1 MRRWIGLA
9 TAGALLIGA
18 PLVLRNRVHADD
30 IDDALAKNKG
40 EKGFSKAVTPPALT
54 GVDVLHMKEESGGI
68 TAPAHG
74 GRTAHLTLDPT
85 LQKLAKQLMRQ
96 NQIPEAAV
104 VMTDTATG
112 KVLVYASHVEKG
124 NLRDLC
130 AEATAPAASIFKII
144 TGAALVEQAGLG
156 ADAKQCYWGGEHK
169 LQMEN
174 LIDDPRKDKY
184 CATLTDAMGRSLNTV
199 IARLAMK
206 NLDAPRLLATA
217 KQFGF
222 NEGIPFDLQVQP
234 HTIKIPEDTLGF
246 ARTSAGFWNTT
257 LSPIAGATIAMTVAN
272 KGSMI
277 RPFLVD
283 HVTDKEGAT
292 IYKAAT
298 RQIVRRSIKSET
310 ADQVTKMMEA
320 TVRDGTSYKAFHDKS
335 GASFLPDIS
344 VAGKTGTLTGDAD
357 HFYTWFVGF
366 APSKAPEV
374 TISVLVVNGAM
385 WRVKA
390 NLVGREMLRAY
401 FSAKDAPGVTM
412 PKAVAA
418 ANVERAAGDFD

>member
-9 TAGALLIGA
+9 AAGALLICA
-18 PLVLRNRVHADD
+18 PLVLRNRIHADD
-30 IDDALAKNKG
+30 LDDALAKHKG
-40 EKGFSKAVTPPALT
+40 ERGFSKAVTPPPLT
-54 GVDVLHMKEESGGI
+54 GVDVVHMHEDKGEY

-74 GRTAHLTLDPT
+74 GRTAHLTINPT
-85 LQKLAKQLMRQ
+85 LQKLAHQIMRH

-104 VMTDTATG
+104 VMTETATG

-124 NLRDLC
+124 AARDLC
-130 AEATAPAASIFKII
+130 AEAKAPAASIFKII
-144 TGAALVEQAGLG
+144 TGSSLVEEAGLT
-156 ADAKQCYWGGEHK
+156 AETKQCYWGGHHR

-174 LIDDPRKDKY
+174 LLDDPRKDKD

-199 IARLAMK
+199 IARLASK
-206 NLDAPRLLATA
+206 HLDAKKLLTTA
-217 KQFGF
+217 KGFGF
-222 NEGIPFDLQVQP
+222 NEGIPFDVPVQP
-234 HTIKIPEDTLGF
+234 HTIKLPDDTLGF

-257 LSPIAGATIAMTVAN
+257 LSPIAGATVAMTVAN
-272 KGSMI
+272 RGVMI
-277 RPFLVD
+277 RPYLVET
-283 HVTDKEGAT
+283 VTDKEGSTLFKAT
-292 IYKAAT
+292 S
-298 RQIVRRSIKSET
+298 RQVVRRAIKPET

-344 VAGKTGTLTGDAD
+344 VASKTGTLTGGPEA
-357 HFYTWFVGF
+357 FYTWFVGF
-366 APSKAPEV
+366 APSRAPEV
-374 TISVLVVNGAM
+374 TISVLVVNGPM

-401 FSAKDAPGVTM
+401 FGAKNAPGVTV

-418 ANVERAAGDFD
+418 ANVDKSDGDFD